1 MDDSVQELIAG
12 CRKRHRQ
19 SQLAMYRRFAPL
31 VYPICL
37 RIVGNAPEAEE
48 AMQDTFLK
56 IFDKLDQYHDELCF
70 EAWIRR
76 IAVRTAIDYVR
87 RRLPEEELLEETL
100 PDMADD
106 EEELR
111 EQEEQTLLTVASVRN
126 ALEKVPAQAR
136 MVLSLYL
143 FEGYDMEEIAQIL
156 KLQPSSV
163 RSQYLRGKRRL
174 IALIKNM

>member
-1 MDDSVQELIAG
+1 MFSSKSELWET
-12 CRKRHRQ
+12 
-19 SQLAMYRRFAPL
+19 P
-31 VYPICL
+31 
-37 RIVGNAPEAEE
+37 
-48 AMQDTFLK
+48 QDL
-56 IFDKLDQYHDELCF
+56 FDKLDQYHDELCF

-100 PDMADD
+100 PDMPDD

>member
-1 MDDSVQELIAG
+1 MDDSVQDLIAG

-56 IFDKLDQYHDELCF
+56 IFDKLDQYHD
-70 EAWIRR
+70 
-76 IAVRTAIDYVR
+76 
-87 RRLPEEELLEETL
+87 RLPEEELIEETL

-174 IALIKNM
+174 VELVKAL

>member
-1 MDDSVQELIAG
+1 MDDSVQDLIAG

-48 AMQDTFLK
+48 A
-56 IFDKLDQYHDELCF
+56 
-70 EAWIRR
+70 AWIRR

-87 RRLPEEELLEETL
+87 RRLPEEELVEETL
-100 PDMADD
+100 PDMPD
-106 EEELR
+106 EEEETR
-111 EQEEQTLLTVASVRN
+111 EQEEQTLLTVASIRN

>member
-1 MDDSVQELIAG
+1 MCLGHIVRLLVRWQ
-12 CRKRHRQ
+12 KRR
-19 SQLAMYRRFAPL
+19 
-31 VYPICL
+31 
-37 RIVGNAPEAEE
+37 
-48 AMQDTFLK
+48 
-56 IFDKLDQYHDELCF
+56 
-70 EAWIRR
+70 
-76 IAVRTAIDYVR
+76 VR
-87 RRLPEEELLEETL
+87 RAMLVIKETK
-100 PDMADD
+100 
-106 EEELR
+106 ERQLR

-174 IALIKNM
+174 VELVKAL